1 MHNAPP
7 QMNMMFLIMLCFVA
21 KHWDIMLRVYILFV
35 VSSSH
40 ESLTAIRI
48 LSFFNEE
55 YIGLYGEV
63 NFSNV

>member
-1 MHNAPP
+1 
-7 QMNMMFLIMLCFVA
+7 MLCFVA